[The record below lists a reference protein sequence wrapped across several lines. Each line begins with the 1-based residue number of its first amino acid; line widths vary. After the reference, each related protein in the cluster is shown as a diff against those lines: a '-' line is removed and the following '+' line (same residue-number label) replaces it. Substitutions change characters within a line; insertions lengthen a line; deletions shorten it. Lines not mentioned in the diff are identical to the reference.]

1 MKYNYT
7 TNKPN
12 TCHISRSQS
21 ELDPGPNSHLNVI
34 TGEHNVSGVSGY
46 ASSVMYLVDNFN

>member
-34 TGEHNVSGVSGY
+34 TGEHNVSDVSGY